1 MKILIS
7 GDYHIEENSIEELK
21 SITTEICSIKADMLV
36 QLGDLFHC
44 NNLSPAE
51 IVFGCWFAEQV
62 TKNYKSVC
70 VLSGT
75 GRHEWQGNTRIIEY
89 LKFLGIQI
97 RDTTLELI
105 TQHEILK
112 LFFGHLMTE
121 QSWFEFGTHQIKL
134 SELQKYDFAFLGHQH
149 SYQELTPGKVFH
161 TGSVRY
167 VSFNEVEDKN
177 KYVMLL
183 DTETKK
189 LELIPLKSPIPMR
202 DVHSVKE
209 LDSIAPKTK
218 VRLVISSFEQFKNE
232 INLISQYKDKFF
244 KFGKPK
250 LDFTPT
256 VETPELSKAQ
266 PKNVKEIVNK
276 LIAKIED
283 KEVKEILE
291 KQFKDKC

>member
-1 MKILIS
+1 MHILIS

-21 SITTEICSIKADMLV
+21 SVTTEICSIKADMLI

-44 NNLSPAE
+44 NSLSPAE

-62 TKNYKSVC
+62 TKNYKTVY

-75 GRHEWQGNTRIIEY
+75 GRHEWQGDTRIIEY
-89 LKFLGIQI
+89 LKFLGV
-97 RDTTLELI
+97 RVSDTTLQMLVDNV
-105 TQHEILK
+105 K

-121 QSWFEFGTHQIKL
+121 QSWYEFGTHQIKL
-134 SELQKYDFAFLGHQH
+134 SELQGYDFAFLGHQH

-167 VSFNEVEDKN
+167 ISFNEVEDKC
-177 KYVMLL
+177 KYVILL

-189 LELIPLKSPIPMR
+189 LELIVLKSPIPML

-209 LDSIAPKTK
+209 LDNIAPKTK

-256 VETPELSKAQ
+256 MKTPEISKAQ
-266 PKNVKEIVNK
+266 PKNLKEIVNK

-291 KQFKDKC
+291 KQFFKEI